1 ITVMRLKINCW
12 RVYVCPNEKEIDT
25 MNQKTALR
33 PITPAYD
40 PWEAYLDV
48 QDYGEMKLTNIEFTT
63 TTL

>member
-1 ITVMRLKINCW
+1 MGLKINCW

-33 PITPAYD
+33 PITPAFD

-48 QDYGEMKLTNIEFTT
+48 QDYGEMS
-63 TTL
+63 